1 MLKDESNGS
10 AGQVIHR
17 NFIKQPR
24 TVEQYINGLTR
35 DDFVRVIIN
44 VKMRLH
50 DAPEERIMR
59 EVADELHRKF
69 VYNLIARKVEQYKIN
84 IENL

>member
-1 MLKDESNGS
+1 MLMNKGDGS
-10 AGQVIHR
+10 AKKVIQR
-17 NFIKQPR
+17 NFIQQPR
-24 TVEQYINGLTR
+24 SVEEYINGLTR

-50 DAPEERIMR
+50 NAPEERIMR

-84 IENL
+84 IECL